1 MIPKKSMRFA
11 LSAMLLMLVFPVC
24 ATQAQSGA
32 TDEGIDAVEVV
43 KATATVEKIDL
54 QTRKVTLLLDDGKK
68 KTYKVDDRVQNLA
81 QVKVGDHLE
90 MSFTEEIAIVVG
102 KSNETPGAAS
112 AEQVSVA
119 PNGSKPGIVMVE
131 TSAMS
136 AQILAVDAQNH
147 RVTLL
152 DPDGKKKTIKV
163 SKKVTNLND
172 LKVGET
178 VDMLMTDSTVIEI
191 VT

>member
-1 MIPKKSMRFA
+1 MKTTILA
-11 LSAMLLMLVFPVC
+11 LSAMLLLAFGSTC
-24 ATQAQSGA
+24 ATRAQSGT
-32 TDEGIDAVEVV
+32 TDEGIDTVEVV
-43 KATATVEKIDL
+43 KVTATVEKIDL
-54 QTRKVTLLLDDGKK
+54 EKRKVTLLLDDGKK

-90 MSFTEEIAIVVG
+90 MAFTEEILLVVG

-119 PNGSKPGIVMVE
+119 PNGAKPGVVMVE
-131 TSAMS
+131 TSALS
-136 AQILAVDAQNH
+136 AKILGVDAQNH

-163 SKKVTNLND
+163 SKKMTNLDD

-178 VDMLMTDSTVIEI
+178 VDMLITDSTVIEI
-191 VT
+191 IT

>member
-1 MIPKKSMRFA
+1 VIPKKSMRFA

-54 QTRKVTLLLDDGKK
+54 QTRKVTLLLDNGKK

>member
-1 MIPKKSMRFA
+1 MKLSLA
-11 LSAMLLMLVFPVC
+11 VSAMLLLAFGTIC
-24 ATQAQSGA
+24 STRAQSGA
-32 TDEGIDAVEVV
+32 TDEGIDTVEVV

-54 QTRKVTLLLDDGKK
+54 EKRKVTLLLEDGKK
-68 KTYKVDDRVQNLA
+68 KTYKVDSRVQNLA
-81 QVKVGDHLE
+81 QVKVGDCLE
-90 MSFTEEIAIVVG
+90 MAFTEEILIVVG

-119 PNGSKPGIVMVE
+119 PNGAKPGVVMVE
-131 TSAMS
+131 TSALS
-136 AQILAVDAQNH
+136 GQILAVDVQNH

-163 SKKVTNLND
+163 SKKVANLDD
-172 LKVGET
+172 LKVDET
-178 VDMLMTDSTVIEI
+178 VDMLMTESMVVEI

>member
-1 MIPKKSMRFA
+1 MKTTSLAFI
-11 LSAMLLMLVFPVC
+11 AMLLLAFGSIC
-24 ATQAQSGA
+24 ATRAQSGT
-32 TDEGIDAVEVV
+32 TDEGMDTVEVV
-43 KATATVEKIDL
+43 KVTATVEKIDL
-54 QTRKVTLLLDDGKK
+54 EKRKVTLLLDDGKK

-90 MSFTEEIAIVVG
+90 MAFTEEILIVVG

-112 AEQVSVA
+112 AERVSVA
-119 PNGSKPGIVMVE
+119 PNGAKPGVVMVE
-131 TSAMS
+131 TSAVS

-163 SKKVTNLND
+163 SKKMTNLDD

-178 VDMLMTDSTVIEI
+178 VDMLITDSTVIEI
-191 VT
+191 IT

>member
-1 MIPKKSMRFA
+1 MKTLSLA
-11 LSAMLLMLVFPVC
+11 LGAILLLAFGPIC
-24 ATQAQSGA
+24 ATQAQSDV
-32 TDEGIDAVEVV
+32 TEQGIDTVEVV

-54 QTRKVTLLLDDGKK
+54 EKRKVTLLLDDGKK
-68 KTYKVDDRVQNLA
+68 KTYKVDSRVKNLA

-90 MSFTEEIAIVVG
+90 MSFTEEIVIVVG
-102 KSNETPGAAS
+102 KSSETPGAAS

-119 PNGSKPGIVMVE
+119 PNGAKPGVVMVQ
-131 TSAMS
+131 TSAVS

-152 DPDGKKKTIKV
+152 DPDGKKKTIKI
-163 SKKVTNLND
+163 SKKVTNLDD

-178 VDMLMTDSTVIEI
+178 VDMVMTDSTVIEI
-191 VT
+191 VA

>member
-1 MIPKKSMRFA
+1 VIPKKTMRFG
-11 LSAMLLMLVFPVC
+11 LSAMLLMLVCPIC

-54 QTRKVTLLLDDGKK
+54 QMRKVTLLLDDGKK
-68 KTYKVDDRVQNLA
+68 KTYKVDSRVQNLA
-81 QVKVGDHLE
+81 QVKVGDHLA

-112 AEQVSVA
+112 SEQVSVA
-119 PNGSKPGIVMVE
+119 PNGDKPGVVMVE
-131 TSAMS
+131 TSAVS
-136 AQILAVDAQNH
+136 AQIVAVDAPNH

-163 SKKVTNLND
+163 SKKVTNLDD
-172 LKVGET
+172 LKVGDT
-178 VDMLMTDSTVIEI
+178 VDMVMTDSTVIEI

>member
-1 MIPKKSMRFA
+1 MKTTSLA
-11 LSAMLLMLVFPVC
+11 LSAMLVLAFGTIC
-24 ATQAQSGA
+24 ATRAQSGA
-32 TDEGIDAVEVV
+32 TDEGIDTVEVV

-54 QTRKVTLLLDDGKK
+54 EKRKVTLLLDDGKK
-68 KTYKVDDRVQNLA
+68 KTFKVDNRVQNLA

-90 MSFTEEIAIVVG
+90 MSFTEEILIVVG
-102 KSNETPGAAS
+102 KSNEAPGATS

-119 PNGSKPGIVMVE
+119 PNGAKPGVVMVE
-131 TSAMS
+131 TSAVS

-152 DPDGKKKTIKV
+152 DPDGKKKTIKI
-163 SKKVTNLND
+163 SKKVTNLDD